1 MIIHFTTLK
10 ICSQPIENRQI
21 ICYNIN
27 TYLFGGAVVKT
38 VLKAITIFI
47 CVIVLIPVLFY
58 ATISIVNNCIANNIE
73 QQLIALELPENT
85 ELSDSISIAA
95 KIFGNGNGMQYF
107 GAILVTSDLSE
118 DELKE
123 YYAQF
128 DEKYFIEK
136 KEDNFVINEQYD
148 YVFTNFDNESQSNY
162 MIWCIKYNSEKLA
175 ETGNFLYEVLDL
187 DIRGK

>member
-1 MIIHFTTLK
+1 M
-10 ICSQPIENRQI
+10 
-21 ICYNIN
+21 
-27 TYLFGGAVVKT
+27 KT

-118 DELKE
+118 DEL
-123 YYAQF
+123 
-128 DEKYFIEK
+128 
-136 KEDNFVINEQYD
+136 
-148 YVFTNFDNESQSNY
+148 
-162 MIWCIKYNSEKLA
+162 
-175 ETGNFLYEVLDL
+175 
-187 DIRGK
+187 

>member
-1 MIIHFTTLK
+1 MELLQYCFYFLHIVMIIHFTTLK
-10 ICSQPIENRQI
+10 MCSQPIENRQI

-58 ATISIVNNCIANNIE
+58 ATISIE

-128 DEKYFIEK
+128 DEKYFVKPISSAYH
-136 KEDNFVINEQYD
+136 N
-148 YVFTNFDNESQSNY
+148 
-162 MIWCIKYNSEKLA
+162 
-175 ETGNFLYEVLDL
+175 
-187 DIRGK
+187 